1 MGNFVDVISC
11 TEKNEKKS
19 KVKNINYDSSLK
31 RSKFKKKSFPIEKI
45 QKKKKIKNKNY
56 KSNIKKKKI
65 KKKSFT
71 NKKIK
76 KKKNI
81 YSKDNLKEN
90 KKKSIKKKYKEKGK
104 EKKYREVRKENFLLN
119 FHEYKEKEEKRENWK
134 LFLNGKLIYGFSV
147 KKNKFVDLVD
157 FKNKKLKNYFIA
169 NKQPIISNIK
179 HNKTNKNFLI
189 TL

>member
-45 QKKKKIKNKNY
+45 Q
-56 KSNIKKKKI
+56 
-65 KKKSFT
+65 
-71 NKKIK
+71 

-119 FHEYKEKEEKRENWK
+119 FHEYKEKEEKKENWK